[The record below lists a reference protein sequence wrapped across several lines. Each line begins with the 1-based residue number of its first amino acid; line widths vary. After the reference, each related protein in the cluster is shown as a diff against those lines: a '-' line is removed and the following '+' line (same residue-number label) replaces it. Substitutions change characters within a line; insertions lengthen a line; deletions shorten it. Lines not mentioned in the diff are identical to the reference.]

1 VDIRHYLNIARRQR
15 WVIIEAVVV
24 VALLAG
30 VFSALQPSTYRAT
43 AKVILRADDLSEA
56 DSTAYYYDADRYV
69 ALQSDIVKS
78 HAVLDAAAADL
89 DIRDRG
95 ALARKVSV
103 TQKAATDILEV
114 SATDRRPEEARDIAN
129 AVANAY
135 IDNRTDDAL
144 GNLEEVAT
152 QLDEQLAALRSQIG
166 DYDARISQRAAE
178 AAITGAAV
186 RDDVL
191 EAAREAAS
199 LQYQTVFGRQ
209 QELQVDIGLKRSGAT
224 LLAEAGTPRVPNGSG
239 PLRSGVIGGVVGL
252 LLGLG
257 IALLREQLD
266 DRAKSRAELEQ
277 ATKLPVLAELP
288 VDPPSAK
295 GSFLATRDAPLSPLA
310 EATRSLRTSLH
321 FLGVDEPLRRIVVT
335 SASPG
340 EGKSVVA
347 ANIAVAYAQ
356 AGFRTVLVSADLR
369 RPGVERLFDVPPN
382 PRGLSDLIA
391 DVGVG
396 LVRTA
401 VAEGR
406 EAQGRNSSGDGRALA
421 FAARPQDAL
430 LPTAEPNLRLLP
442 AGSVP
447 PNASELLASPHAT
460 EILDALGAEAD
471 VVVLDTPPTL
481 PVTDAAVLAAKS
493 DGVVLVAV
501 PGETMRSAA
510 ARAHETLDTPQVRL
524 LGLVLNKSREA
535 GRSAYR
541 YGNEAAGPAT
551 RRRRGSTLVRTGASD
566 S

>member
-1 VDIRHYLNIARRQR
+1 MDIRSYLSIARRQR

-24 VALLAG
+24 VALLAAI
-30 VFSALQPSTYRAT
+30 FAASRPSTYRAT
-43 AKVILRADDLSEA
+43 ARVLLRADDLNEA
-56 DSTAYYYDADRYV
+56 DSNAYYYDADRYV
-69 ALQSDIVKS
+69 AIQSDIVKS
-78 HAVLDAAAADL
+78 RPVLDEAAEDL
-89 DIRDRG
+89 GRDSG
-95 ALARKVSV
+95 AALARKVSV
-103 TQKAATDILEV
+103 AQKATTDILEI
-114 SATDRRPEEARDIAN
+114 SATDRRPERARDIAN
-129 AVANAY
+129 GVANAY
-135 IDNRTDDAL
+135 IDNRTEDAL
-144 GNLEEVAT
+144 GNLEEVAA
-152 QLDEQLAALRSQIG
+152 QLDGQLAALRSQIG
-166 DYDARISQRAAE
+166 DYDAQISQRAAE
-178 AAITGAAV
+178 AAITGGAV

-199 LQYQTVFGRQ
+199 LQYQTVFSRQ
-209 QELQVDIGLKRSGAT
+209 QELQVDIGLKRAGAT
-224 LLAEAGTPRVPNGSG
+224 LLAEAATPRVPNSSG
-239 PLRSGVIGGVVGL
+239 PLRSGIIGGVVGL

-266 DRAKSRAELEQ
+266 DRAKSRAELER
-277 ATKLPVLAELP
+277 ATNLPVLAELP

-347 ANIAVAYAQ
+347 ANIAAAYAQ
-356 AGFRTVLVSADLR
+356 AGFRTVLVSTDLR
-369 RPGVERLFDVPPN
+369 RPGIERLFDVPAN
-382 PRGLSDLIA
+382 ARGLSDLIA
-391 DVGVG
+391 DAGG
-396 LVRTA
+396 RLVPAARTS
-401 VAEGR
+401 GR
-406 EAQGRNSSGDGRALA
+406 EPQGRNGNGRTLALA
-421 FAARPQDAL
+421 VRPDEAL
-430 LPTAEPNLRLLP
+430 LATSESNLRLLP

-447 PNASELLASPHAT
+447 PNPSELLASPHAT

-471 VVVLDTPPTL
+471 VVILDTPPTL

-510 ARAHETLDTPQVRL
+510 TRAHETLDTPQVRL

-535 GRSAYR
+535 GRTTYR
-541 YGNEAAGPAT
+541 YGNDAAPVAK
-551 RRRRGSTLVRTGASD
+551 RRWRSRRKRTGTSD

>member
-1 VDIRHYLNIARRQR
+1 VDIRSYLSIARRQR

-24 VALLAG
+24 VALLAAL
-30 VFSALQPSTYRAT
+30 FSASQPSTYRAT
-43 AKVILRADDLSEA
+43 ARVLLRADDLNEA
-56 DSTAYYYDADRYV
+56 DSNAYYYDADRYV
-69 ALQSDIVKS
+69 AIQSDIVKS
-78 HAVLDAAAADL
+78 RAVLDTAAEDL
-89 DIRDRG
+89 GRDSSAG
-95 ALARKVSV
+95 LAQKVSV
-103 TQKAATDILEV
+103 AQKAATDILEI
-114 SATDRRPEEARDIAN
+114 SATDRRPEAARDIAN
-129 AVANAY
+129 GVANAY
-135 IDNRTDDAL
+135 IDNRTEDAL
-144 GNLEEVAT
+144 GNLEAVAA

-166 DYDARISQRAAE
+166 DYDAQISQRAAE
-178 AAITGAAV
+178 AAITGGAV

-209 QELQVDIGLKRSGAT
+209 QELQVDIGLKRAGAT
-224 LLAEAGTPRVPNGSG
+224 LLAEAGTPRVPTGSG

-252 LLGLG
+252 LL
-257 IALLREQLD
+257 EQLD
-266 DRAKSRAELEQ
+266 DRAKNRAELER
-277 ATKLPVLAELP
+277 ATNLPVLAELP

-382 PRGLSDLIA
+382 ARGLSDLIA
-391 DVGVG
+391 DAGGRLVPAAVGG
-396 LVRTA
+396 P
-401 VAEGR
+401 R
-406 EAQGRNSSGDGRALA
+406 EPQGRNGNGRTTA

-430 LPTAEPNLRLLP
+430 VPTAEPNLRLLP

-541 YGNEAAGPAT
+541 YGNDAAGPAT
-551 RRRRGSTLVRTGASD
+551 KRRRGPMLVRTGTPD